1 MPFDFVTDITFE
13 NGLPS
18 TSALNSAT
26 AHLHTSMQGDT
37 THTDVCVTDS
47 DKSYRPD
54 KDNNSEHQSHRPEL
68 NTRVDMQSVQQDTTS
83 VAKVPVIIP
92 GVVDSENT
100 TCQDSRCKG
109 FSNHSD
115 YW

>member
-26 AHLHTSMQGDT
+26 AHLHTSMQDNN
-37 THTDVCVTDS
+37 THTNVCATDS
-47 DKSYRPD
+47 DESYRPD

-83 VAKVPVIIP
+83 VRKVPVTVPTI
-92 GVVDSENT
+92 GSV
-100 TCQDSRCKG
+100 
-109 FSNHSD
+109 
-115 YW
+115 